1 MASWRVSAGR
11 ALTRAGEITR
21 GKGGIRVRLRKR
33 YLPLMAA
40 LGVGLAVIPAVTG
53 LASTSATVG
62 TSGLNWS
69 PKESAV
75 MPPGTVTFENSSG
88 INHGIIWSGGPETP
102 TCDSTVP
109 VGTGKWSTSWKG
121 NCSFSKE
128 GTYTFYCSYHGTSM
142 SGTIQVNASGTTTT
156 TTSTSSTTTTTST
169 KTTTTTTTSP
179 TSTTTTSSS
188 STTEPVTTSST
199 TSAEPPPATTTAVT
213 TTGTP
218 PGGEEPRLES
228 PIAAV
233 SIPGTQRG
241 SAVRGSVQVSS
252 AGAGGSLEVEALAA
266 GASLAKRK
274 HRPAHVRVGR
284 IVRSSVSAGTVRF
297 SVPLN
302 APAKRAERRHH
313 RLALTLRIKLTPTHG
328 KASTVTRTT
337 VVRS

>member
-1 MASWRVSAGR
+1 M
-11 ALTRAGEITR
+11 
-21 GKGGIRVRLRKR
+21 RLRKR
-33 YLPLMAA
+33 YLPLMVA
-40 LGVGLAVIPAVTG
+40 LGAGLAVIPAVSG

-102 TCDSTVP
+102 KCDSTVP
-109 VGTGKWSTSWKG
+109 VGTGNWATSWKG
-121 NCSFSKE
+121 NCTFSKE

-142 SGTIQVNASGTTTT
+142 SGTVQVNANGTTTT
-156 TTSTSSTTTTTST
+156 TTSTSTTTTTTTTPT
-169 KTTTTTTTSP
+169 KTTTTTTTTTP
-179 TSTTTTSSS
+179 TSTTTSSS
-188 STTEPVTTSST
+188 STTEPVTTSTTT
-199 TSAEPPPATTTAVT
+199 TSAAPPPATTTAVT
-213 TTGTP
+213 TTSNP

-233 SIPGTQRG
+233 SIPSAQRG
-241 SAVRGSVQVSS
+241 SAVHGSVQVSS

-274 HRPAHVRVGR
+274 HRPARVRVGR
-284 IVRSSVSAGTVRF
+284 MVRSSVSAGTVRF

-302 APAKRAERRHH
+302 AAAKRAERRHH
-313 RLALTLRIKLTPTHG
+313 RLALTLRIVLTPTHG

-337 VVRS
+337 VVHS